1 MNSEFRHRVSL
12 LLNLVLVVAA
22 SVLIFYKDP
31 PAPVPVNVT
40 DQPSTESPMVTRR
53 SSSPRYP
60 DAASPRDQ
68 RRWLID
74 QLRARG
80 VPNNVL
86 ARVVWADLDWKWNQ
100 RGGELSLKTHGD
112 PDTMAAYKLENAMS
126 LDSEMRAA
134 LGEEGFK
141 QWDHDNM
148 LREANQ
154 GKIEL
159 TSSETDAAYNL
170 WKKVQQ
176 RELELRQK
184 KLKGEMDEADVAEA
198 FDKSISEYSQQMK
211 SLLGEGRYAKSQQ
224 IDGDASAAS
233 LRQELVKA
241 NPSDSQFQALLQT
254 QQQWNEQRAALDKQF
269 QDSQSSAA
277 YAEQIK
283 ALNAARDQEYRRVLG
298 DDTFDAIQKSQD
310 PGYAQMKRY
319 ETLWGLDDKSI
330 DSVYGT
336 LKYYQKS
343 AEDYQA
349 QARALETKGQTV
361 DWAGVSKSLEQF
373 AQQTEQAL
381 QNYLGPER
389 YNRMARNG
397 AFQSTLPQISRPENP
412 VQ

>member
-1 MNSEFRHRVSL
+1 MNSEIRHRVSL
-12 LLNLVLVVAA
+12 ILNVVLVVVAL
-22 SVLIFYKDP
+22 VLIFQKSE
-31 PAPVPVNVT
+31 PAPVPVKAI
-40 DQPSTESPMVTRR
+40 DQPQAETRVVTVHQNP
-53 SSSPRYP
+53 PRYP
-60 DAASPRDQ
+60 ETSAPRDQ
-68 RRWLID
+68 RQWLVD

-86 ARVVWADLDWKWNQ
+86 ARIVWADLDWKWNQ

-112 PDTMAAYKLENAMS
+112 PATMAAFKMENAMS

-141 QWDHDNM
+141 QWDRENM

-159 TSSETDAAYNL
+159 TSSETDAAYAL

-176 RELELRQK
+176 RELELRQL

-198 FDKSISEYSQQMK
+198 FDKSLSEYTQQMK
-211 SLLGEGRYAKSQQ
+211 SLLGDERYAKSQQ
-224 IDGDASAAS
+224 IGGDASAAS
-233 LRQELVKA
+233 LRQELAKA
-241 NPSDSQFQALLQT
+241 NPTDSQFQALLQT
-254 QQQWNEQRAALDKQF
+254 QQQWNDQRAALDKQF

-277 YAEQIK
+277 YAEQLK

-298 DDTFDAIQKSQD
+298 DNAFDAMQKSQD

-361 DWAGVSKSLEQF
+361 DWAGVSRNLEQF

-381 QNYLGPER
+381 QNYLGPDR
-389 YNRMARNG
+389 YNRMAQNG
-397 AFQSTLPQISRPENP
+397 AFQTTLPQITRPANP